1 MIEFRQRW
9 SRIDQILDKLS
20 RIGQIFGG
28 CMQKLDEPITLGPFR
43 INLASTRLHRDGV
56 ELELRPRAFRAF
68 KVLIQNPGRLVDYK
82 QMITD
87 AWDGVQV
94 SKHTVAVTIGEI
106 KHVLGEYGSWIHC
119 QPKFGYRLE
128 IPQSDVLIR
137 RAWHYWNQYNFLG
150 YQNALHCFQEA
161 ATLDSADFRA
171 WEGISSTYLMLA
183 SFVLRAPRDLTRP
196 FWEAHERTVALCGE
210 TWELRLNAAYARF
223 VFEHDLAR
231 AEREMVQLKRERP
244 NSAHVYIRLAMVYL
258 AGQRLDEAGALLPPA
273 LAADALLPPLAF
285 IGCLL
290 RLYRREFDSAIEWS
304 ETNLD
309 LHPASQVGRSHYAE
323 ALEFTG
329 RIEEARTQY
338 ALTTVRSDSPVAL
351 ALQGRF
357 LAKAGPR
364 AQALEILEQLH
375 HLRESEYVDAYQMA
389 LLYDALGRHEQ
400 AFQELERA
408 LEENSYTLLFLK
420 VDPKADGLRRDPRF
434 SRIENKVFPA
444 VSAAASSAI

>member
-1 MIEFRQRW
+1 VQE
-9 SRIDQILDKLS
+9 
-20 RIGQIFGG
+20 
-28 CMQKLDEPITLGPFR
+28 LDEPIRLGPFR
-43 INLASTRLHRDGV
+43 INLASTRLHREGV

-68 KVLIQNPGRLVDYK
+68 KVLIQNPGRVVDYK

-106 KHVLGEYGSWIHC
+106 KQVLGEYGSWIHC
-119 QPKFGYRLE
+119 QPKLGYRLE

-183 SFVLRAPRDLTRP
+183 SFVLQAPRDLARP
-196 FWEAHERTVALCGE
+196 FREAHERAVALCGE

-223 VFEHDLAR
+223 VFDHDLAR
-231 AEREMVQLKRERP
+231 AEQEMVQLQRERP

-258 AGQRLDEAGALLPPA
+258 AGQRLDEARALLPPA
-273 LAADALLPPLAF
+273 LAADALVPSLAF

-290 RLYRREFDSAIEWS
+290 RLYRREFDAAIEWS
-304 ETNLD
+304 ESNLD
-309 LHPASQVGRSHYAE
+309 LHPGSQVGRSHYAE

-338 ALTTVRSDSPVAL
+338 EMTAARSDSPVAL

-364 AQALEILEQLH
+364 AEALKILNELQR
-375 HLRESEYVDAYQMA
+375 LRKSQYVDAYQMA
-389 LLYDALGRHEQ
+389 LLLDALGRRGE

-408 LEENSYTLLFLK
+408 WDENSYTLLFSR
-420 VDPKADGLRRDPRF
+420 VDAKADGLRSDPRF
-434 SRIENKVFPA
+434 AGIENKIFPA
-444 VSAAASSAI
+444 VSSAASTAI

>member
-1 MIEFRQRW
+1 
-9 SRIDQILDKLS
+9 
-20 RIGQIFGG
+20 
-28 CMQKLDEPITLGPFR
+28 MQGFDEPISLGPFR
-43 INLASTRLHRDGV
+43 VNLESTRLHRDGV
-56 ELELRPRAFRAF
+56 ELALRPRAFRAF

-82 QMITD
+82 QMISD

-106 KHVLGEYGSWIHC
+106 KQVLGEYGSWIHC

-128 IPQSDVLIR
+128 IPQSEVLIR
-137 RAWHYWNQYNFLG
+137 RAWHYWNQYNRLG
-150 YQNALHCFQEA
+150 YEHALQCFEEA
-161 ATLDSADFRA
+161 AHLDSADFRA

-183 SFVLRAPRDLTRP
+183 SFVMRAPSELGRP
-196 FWEAHERTVALCGE
+196 FWEAHERAVALCGE
-210 TWELRLNAAYARF
+210 TWELRLNAAYAQL
-223 VFEHDLAR
+223 VFNHDLAA
-231 AEREMVQLKRERP
+231 AERELVQLQRERP

-273 LAADALLPPLAF
+273 LAADELLPPLAF

-290 RLYRREFDSAIEWS
+290 RLYRREFDAAIVWQE
-304 ETNLD
+304 NKLD
-309 LHPASQVGRSHYAE
+309 LHPSSQVGRSHYAE

-338 ALTTVRSDSPVAL
+338 EMTTARSDSPIAL

-357 LAKAGPR
+357 LAKAGPP
-364 AQALEILEQLH
+364 AEALNILNQLR

-389 LLYDALGRHEQ
+389 LVYDALGRREE

-420 VDPKADGLRRDPRF
+420 VDPKADGLRSDPRF
-434 SRIENKVFPA
+434 ARIENKIFPT
-444 VSAAASSAI
+444 VSSAASTAI